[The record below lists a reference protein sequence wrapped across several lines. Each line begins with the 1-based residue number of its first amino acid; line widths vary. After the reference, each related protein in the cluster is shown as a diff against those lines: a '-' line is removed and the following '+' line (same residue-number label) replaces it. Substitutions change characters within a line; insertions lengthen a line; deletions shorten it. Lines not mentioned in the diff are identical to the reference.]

1 MSAPCFCP
9 RDTLHAYARIAF
21 EKRPLCMP
29 ERGAD
34 QQEYSAIQPPPATRL
49 HLPLPGVLTAGVS
62 LAVDP
67 LRGLT
72 GEEVDTEGAAT
83 GAVLGSGTNTGGRA
97 SPSARGNFTPD
108 TAGMGRDGRATPSV
122 HQHQAGATGV
132 QSSWG
137 GVMKRER
144 SARERRRKR
153 GQGDKMHN
161 FRQVGEG
168 GCGGRA
174 GR

>member
-1 MSAPCFCP
+1 
-9 RDTLHAYARIAF
+9 
-21 EKRPLCMP
+21 MP

-34 QQEYSAIQPPPATRL
+34 QHEYSAIQPPPATRL

-83 GAVLGSGTNTGGRA
+83 GAALGSGTNTGGRA

-108 TAGMGRDGRATPSV
+108 TAGKGRRGEQHQGSSAPSRCEGCTVIMGRGN
-122 HQHQAGATGV
+122 GE
-132 QSSWG
+132 
-137 GVMKRER
+137 RE
-144 SARERRRKR
+144 
-153 GQGDKMHN
+153 
-161 FRQVGEG
+161 VGKVEKEG
-168 GCGGRA
+168 G
-174 GR
+174 